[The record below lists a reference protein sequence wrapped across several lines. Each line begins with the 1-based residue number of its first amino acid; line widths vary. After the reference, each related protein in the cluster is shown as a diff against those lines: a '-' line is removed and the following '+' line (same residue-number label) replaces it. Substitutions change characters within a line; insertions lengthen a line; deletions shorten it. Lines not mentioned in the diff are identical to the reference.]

1 MKVLFDLSILGA
13 AANAHQRGTVGIFRV
28 VEHNA
33 RALATASGADVWFY
47 ARQNRLETRRYFEK
61 HLAPDALPG
70 SRARFAEPA
79 LPGGRPV
86 AAAVTAADD
95 FLSRRYPHPP
105 WRWLASGRVL
115 WAAVRPLL
123 SRVEPAAADGLDIY
137 HSPAGGFPAWTARP
151 GLRRFLTVYD
161 LIPIIHP
168 EFFPGGTARQLRAT
182 LGSITPRDWVFCIS
196 ESTRRDLLAH
206 YPACHP
212 DRTVV
217 IPLAAEDFFHPEA
230 DPARL
235 AVVRERYAIPA
246 DTPYFLSVST
256 LEPRKNFESVI
267 RAYTRFVRA
276 DPARSRLV
284 LVGGKVRTDTHPIF
298 AALEAEGED
307 IRRRVVFTGFVADE
321 DLAALYS
328 GALAFVYLS
337 FYEGFGL
344 PPLEAMQCGVPVIV
358 SNTSSLPEV
367 VGDGGAL
374 LAPTDLEGV
383 CAQMLALAR
392 DAELRRRQSARAL
405 ARARQF
411 SWERFETQLLAAY
424 GTALAAGD

>member
-1 MKVLFDLSILGA
+1 MSILGA

-28 VEHNA
+28 IEHNA
-33 RALATASGADVWFY
+33 RALATAPGADVWFY
-47 ARQNRLETRRYFEK
+47 AHQNRLETQRYFEK

-70 SRARFAEPA
+70 SHARFAEPA

-95 FLSRRYPHPP
+95 FLSRRYPYPP

-115 WAAVRPLL
+115 WAGVRRLL
-123 SRVEPAAADGLDIY
+123 ARVEPAAADGLDIY
-137 HSPAGGFPAWTARP
+137 HSPATEFPAWTARP

-168 EFFPGGTARQLRAT
+168 EFFPGGTSRQLRAT
-182 LGSITPRDWVFCIS
+182 LGSITSRDWLLCIS

-206 YPACHP
+206 CPACNP
-212 DRTVV
+212 DRTLV
-217 IPLAAEDFFHPEA
+217 IPLAAEHFFHPET

-235 AVVRERYAIPA
+235 AAVRERYAIPA

-267 RAYTRFVRA
+267 RAYARFVRA
-276 DPARSRLV
+276 DPGRPSRLV

-298 AALEAEGED
+298 AALAAEDEN
-307 IRRRVVFTGFVADE
+307 IRRRVLFTGFVADE

-367 VGDGGAL
+367 VGDGGTL

-383 CAQMLALAR
+383 CAQMLALSR
-392 DAELRRRQSARAL
+392 DGELRRRQSERAL

-411 SWERFETQLLAAY
+411 SWERFEAQLLAAY
-424 GTALAAGD
+424 AAALAAGD

>member
-1 MKVLFDLSILGA
+1 MKVLFDLSVLGA

-28 VEHNA
+28 IEHNA
-33 RALATASGADVWFY
+33 RALAASGADVWFY
-47 ARQNRLETRRYFEK
+47 ARQNRLATQRYFEE
-61 HLAPDALPG
+61 HLAPAALPG

-115 WAAVRPLL
+115 WAGVRRLL
-123 SRVEPAAADGLDIY
+123 SRVDLAATEGLDIY
-137 HSPAGGFPAWTARP
+137 HSPGAGLPAWTAQPR
-151 GLRRFLTVYD
+151 LRRCLTVYD

-168 EFFPGGTARQLRAT
+168 EYFPGGTARQLRAT
-182 LGSITPRDWVFCIS
+182 LGSITSRDWVFCIS

-206 YPACHP
+206 YPACDP
-212 DRTVV
+212 ARTLV

-235 AVVRERYAIPA
+235 AAIRERYTIPA

-267 RAYTRFVRA
+267 RAYARFVRA
-276 DPARSRLV
+276 DPARPSRLV

-307 IRRRVVFTGFVADE
+307 IRRRVLFTGFVADE

-367 VGDGGAL
+367 VGDGGTL

-383 CAQMLALAR
+383 CAHMHALYH
-392 DAELRRRQSARAL
+392 DGDLRRRQSAQAL
-405 ARARQF
+405 ARARKF
-411 SWERFETQLLAAY
+411 SWGQFGAQTLAAY
-424 GTALAAGD
+424 HRALLEP

>member
-1 MKVLFDLSILGA
+1 M
-13 AANAHQRGTVGIFRV
+13 
-28 VEHNA
+28 
-33 RALATASGADVWFY
+33 
-47 ARQNRLETRRYFEK
+47 
-61 HLAPDALPG
+61 PCPG

-79 LPGGRPV
+79 LAGGPPV

-95 FLSRRYPHPP
+95 FLSRHYPHPP

-115 WAAVRPLL
+115 WAAVRQLL
-123 SRVEPAAADGLDIY
+123 SRVEPAAANGLDVY
-137 HSPAGGFPAWTARP
+137 HSPASGFPAWTARP

-168 EFFPGGTARQLRAT
+168 EFFLGGTARQLRAT
-182 LGSITPRDWVFCIS
+182 LGSITSRDWVFCIS

-206 YPACHP
+206 YPACDPH
-212 DRTVV
+212 RTLVT
-217 IPLAAEDFFHPEA
+217 PLAAESFFHPEP
-230 DPARL
+230 DPVRIA
-235 AVVRERYAIPA
+235 AVRERYAIPA

-267 RAYTRFVRA
+267 RAYARFVRA
-276 DPARSRLV
+276 DPARPSWLV

-298 AALEAEGED
+298 AALAAEGED

-367 VGDGGAL
+367 VGDGGTL

-383 CAQMLALAR
+383 CAQMLALSR
-392 DAELRRRQSARAL
+392 DGELRRRQSERAL
-405 ARARQF
+405 ARARHF
-411 SWERFETQLLAAY
+411 SWDRFEAQVLAVY
-424 GTALAAGD
+424 HRALREP

>member
-1 MKVLFDLSILGA
+1 MKVLFDLSVLGA

-28 VEHNA
+28 IEHNA
-33 RALATASGADVWFY
+33 RALATAPGAEVWFY
-47 ARQNRLETRRYFEK
+47 ARQNRLETRRYFEQR
-61 HLAPDALPG
+61 LAPAALPG

-79 LPGGRPV
+79 LPGGRLV
-86 AAAVTAADD
+86 AEAVTAADD
-95 FLSRRYPHPP
+95 FLSRRYPQPP

-115 WAAVRPLL
+115 WAGVRRLL
-123 SRVEPAAADGLDIY
+123 SRVDPAAAAGLDIY
-137 HSPAGGFPAWTARP
+137 HSPGAALPAWTART

-168 EFFPGGTARQLRAT
+168 EYFPGGTARQLRAT
-182 LGSITPRDWVFCIS
+182 LGSITARDWVFCIS

-212 DRTVV
+212 DRTLVV
-217 IPLAAEDFFHPEA
+217 PLAAEDFFHPET

-235 AVVRERYAIPA
+235 AAVRERHAIPA

-267 RAYTRFVRA
+267 RAYARFVRA
-276 DPARSRLV
+276 DPARPSRLV

-298 AALEAEGED
+298 AALAAED
-307 IRRRVVFTGFVADE
+307 ADVRCRVHFTGFVADE

-358 SNTSSLPEV
+358 SDTSSLPEV
-367 VGDGGAL
+367 VGDGGTL

-383 CAQMLALAR
+383 CAQMLALSR
-392 DAELRRRQSARAL
+392 DGDLRRRQSERAL
-405 ARARQF
+405 VRAREF
-411 SWERFETQLLAAY
+411 SWERFAAQTLAAY
-424 GTALAAGD
+424 HQALLEP